1 MFPVNDPLFGQVKVE
16 QDQFPEFHAPGEF
29 FPLWFGSVRKDVPFP
44 FPEPFSRPPLVSS
57 CTACPRT
64 YVVWF
69 PESPPSFDGD
79 RQSPDGSRPLQPRSG
94 VPGLAGIFPRPG
106 KRAAQPDRHPGN
118 PDGSRTSVSFPVCLV
133 CCPRAGVGIPGYF
146 ALSGLD
152 DEFKGSGGSPAPGRT
167 SFFRRDFS
175 RSNLATGTLF
185 SVISI
190 ILLFGYAIF
199 GAYILGKGF
208 SPPIDSLLTAFYF
221 SVVTM
226 ATVGYGDIVPKTDD
240 ARMFVVSLIILG
252 ISVFTA
258 SLSTV
263 VLPMMNDRV
272 RHLLMGGRRKMSRK
286 NHYILVGTGGLAAN
300 VFAELNDRNL
310 PVTLIVNRR
319 IEEPPWNTVDQVIG
333 DPADTEVLKEAGIL
347 AARALLSLL
356 ENDGENAF
364 VVLAARA
371 SGTEAK
377 TVVSVR
383 DRVNLARIRTVRPDM
398 ILAMDV
404 IGAQI
409 LGMALSG
416 EPVDGDQLLKK
427 VLFAEADDP
436 EKATEGR

>member
-1 MFPVNDPLFGQVKVE
+1 
-16 QDQFPEFHAPGEF
+16 
-29 FPLWFGSVRKDVPFP
+29 
-44 FPEPFSRPPLVSS
+44 
-57 CTACPRT
+57 
-64 YVVWF
+64 
-69 PESPPSFDGD
+69 
-79 RQSPDGSRPLQPRSG
+79 
-94 VPGLAGIFPRPG
+94 
-106 KRAAQPDRHPGN
+106 
-118 PDGSRTSVSFPVCLV
+118 
-133 CCPRAGVGIPGYF
+133 
-146 ALSGLD
+146 
-152 DEFKGSGGSPAPGRT
+152 
-167 SFFRRDFS
+167 
-175 RSNLATGTLF
+175 
-185 SVISI
+185 
-190 ILLFGYAIF
+190 
-199 GAYILGKGF
+199 
-208 SPPIDSLLTAFYF
+208 
-221 SVVTM
+221 
-226 ATVGYGDIVPKTDD
+226 
-240 ARMFVVSLIILG
+240 LG
-252 ISVFTA
+252 ISVFPA

-319 IEEPPWNTVDQVIG
+319 IEEPPWNAVDQVVG
-333 DPADTEVLKEAGIL
+333 DPADTQVLKEAGIL
-347 AARALLSLL
+347 DARALLSLL

-427 VLFAEADDP
+427 VLFAGDDDP
-436 EKATEGR
+436 EKVTEGS